1 VSDHVSLLTEEKLS
15 DVTGP
20 AGESELHYLIAT
32 AMRAPSGD
40 NTQPWRFVIDT
51 PNCAVDIIHDP
62 IRDKSPMNAGGR
74 MSRIACG
81 TVLENLLTLAAARG
95 WRTHVELFDTGAK
108 PGRIARVV
116 LAERLH
122 VGDSSHAEVVIA
134 ERVSNRR
141 LYDAR
146 EISPLVL
153 SDLNRSTSTTPDM
166 NVHWITDRVHLNRL
180 ADIIACGDT
189 ILFNDPTMRSAF
201 LKNVRFDLPD
211 QATASEGMP
220 LASLQLSAMDR
231 VALRCMPRVPQVLFA
246 LSGAAR
252 VLGSHARKLARS
264 ASGFCVITPRGFPQQ
279 RELGTGQAAQRA
291 WLALTDLGLA
301 AQPMM
306 SLMVV
311 SNALQHGSAE
321 LVASLKRRN
330 AVQVINAFN
339 SVLKLAGID
348 NEPSFLLRFGYAP
361 PPGGRTGRREFNDCV
376 SAGDF

>member
-1 VSDHVSLLTEEKLS
+1 
-15 DVTGP
+15 
-20 AGESELHYLIAT
+20 
-32 AMRAPSGD
+32 
-40 NTQPWRFVIDT
+40 
-51 PNCAVDIIHDP
+51 
-62 IRDKSPMNAGGR
+62 
-74 MSRIACG
+74 
-81 TVLENLLTLAAARG
+81 
-95 WRTHVELFDTGAK
+95 
-108 PGRIARVV
+108 
-116 LAERLH
+116 
-122 VGDSSHAEVVIA
+122 
-134 ERVSNRR
+134 
-141 LYDAR
+141 
-146 EISPLVL
+146 
-153 SDLNRSTSTTPDM
+153 
-166 NVHWITDRVHLNRL
+166 L